1 MSHEAVLCCHPNII
15 AVPKWVFSSTSLS
28 CVLGPG
34 IVRFSDFSLLS
45 IDLTMA
51 TINVGDTIPSA
62 TFSYVPYSEKLEDGL
77 ACGIP
82 VKLSTDEWKGKKV
95 VLFAVPGAFTPTCHV
110 SHLPGFV
117 QHYDELK
124 GKGVDVI
131 AALAYNDAWVMS
143 AWGRVQGVKD
153 TILMLSDANAEWSAK
168 LGLKSG
174 ERTRRYALILD
185 DLVVKA
191 VEVET
196 QPGLNVTGAEHILA
210 KL

>member
-1 MSHEAVLCCHPNII
+1 MLSPQYHCCPRMAVFFVFFVKTLDTLESR
-15 AVPKWVFSSTSLS
+15 VPQL
-28 CVLGPG
+28 LGPG

-117 QHYDELK
+117 KHYDELK

-131 AALAYNDAWVMS
+131 AALAYNDAWV
-143 AWGRVQGVKD
+143 
-153 TILMLSDANAEWSAK
+153 
-168 LGLKSG
+168 
-174 ERTRRYALILD
+174 
-185 DLVVKA
+185 
-191 VEVET
+191 
-196 QPGLNVTGAEHILA
+196 
-210 KL
+210 